1 MGYFILVI
9 FVVLYIMVKIM
20 DIKVNDILEMKKEH
34 PCGGKQFL
42 VLRAGM
48 DFRVRCIKCER
59 EVMVPRIKIEKN
71 IKKVIR
77 EESGNV

>member
-1 MGYFILVI
+1 
-9 FVVLYIMVKIM
+9 M
-20 DIKVNDILEMKKEH
+20 DIKVNDILEMKKIH

-48 DFRVRCIKCER
+48 DFRVRCVICNR

-71 IKKVIR
+71 IKKVLR
-77 EESGNV
+77 DGVQVNV